1 MAQKKNL
8 VVDDE
13 EMIVDLYRRVL
24 TSEGYDVQCTSSGK
38 DALKLASP
46 EQFHLA
52 VIDMLMP
59 GIDGL
64 ETFLALKKQQPEL
77 LGVLITGHG
86 TMDTAIQA
94 MGHGFS
100 GFIRK
105 PFAPLE
111 LIQVVRDSFLRAPLQ
126 RKIRVLRH

>member
-1 MAQKKNL
+1 MAQKRIL

-13 EMIVDLYRRVL
+13 EMIVDLCLRVL
-24 TSEGYDVQCTSSGK
+24 TSEGYDVQCTASGK
-38 DALKLASP
+38 EALKLASPP

-77 LGVLITGHG
+77 LGV
-86 TMDTAIQA
+86 
-94 MGHGFS
+94 
-100 GFIRK
+100 
-105 PFAPLE
+105 
-111 LIQVVRDSFLRAPLQ
+111 
-126 RKIRVLRH
+126 